1 METKYENPMQ
11 RATCGELLF
20 ARRREGDKTMA
31 DIFELFKQIEKKRET
46 ASAAPTHIIAGL
58 GNPGK
63 EYERTRHNAGFHAL
77 DYLSDVLGVSVNR
90 AKFSALCADAQLGPY
105 RVLLMKPQTYMNA
118 SGDAIRAAADFYKIP
133 PENILVLVDDIYQDA
148 GRMRVRLDGSHG
160 GHNGLKSIEAQIG
173 AKYPRIRFGV
183 GQKPSPQY
191 DLAAW
196 VLGKMQKED
205 IAGLVSCFPLVKDA
219 AEKIFDGKA
228 DTAMGMCNGH
238 RPPDTGSEKSR

>member
-1 METKYENPMQ
+1 
-11 RATCGELLF
+11 
-20 ARRREGDKTMA
+20 MA

-46 ASAAPTHIIAGL
+46 AGAAPTHIIAGL
-58 GNPGK
+58 GNPGR

-90 AKFSALCADAQLGPY
+90 VKFSALCADAQLGQY

-148 GRMRVRLDGSHG
+148 GRMRVRADGSHG
-160 GHNGLKSIEAQIG
+160 GHNGLKSIEVQLSTP
-173 AKYPRIRFGV
+173 KYPRIRFGV

-196 VLGKMQKED
+196 VLGKMPPDD
-205 IAGLVSCFPLVKDA
+205 ITKLVSCFPLVKDA
-219 AEKIFDGKA
+219 ALQIFDGKMDA
-228 DTAMGMCNGH
+228 AMGLCNGH
-238 RPPDTGSEKSR
+238 RPPEGGGEKSR

>member
-1 METKYENPMQ
+1 
-11 RATCGELLF
+11 
-20 ARRREGDKTMA
+20 MA

-58 GNPGK
+58 GNPGR

-77 DYLSDVLGVSVNR
+77 DYLSDMLGVSVTR
-90 AKFSALCADAQLGPY
+90 AKFNALCAEAQLGAY
-105 RVLLMKPQTYMNA
+105 RMLLMKPQTYMNA

-148 GRMRVRLDGSHG
+148 GRMRIRADGSHG
-160 GHNGLKSIEAQIG
+160 GHNGLRSIEAQLG
-173 AKYPRIRFGV
+173 TSKYPRIRFGV

-196 VLGKMQKED
+196 VLGKMPKED
-205 IAGLVSCFPLVKDA
+205 IAKMVTCFPLVKDA
-219 AEKIFDGKA
+219 AEKIFDGKT
-228 DTAMGMCNGH
+228 DTAMGLCNGH
-238 RPPDTGSEKSR
+238 RPQENGGENAR